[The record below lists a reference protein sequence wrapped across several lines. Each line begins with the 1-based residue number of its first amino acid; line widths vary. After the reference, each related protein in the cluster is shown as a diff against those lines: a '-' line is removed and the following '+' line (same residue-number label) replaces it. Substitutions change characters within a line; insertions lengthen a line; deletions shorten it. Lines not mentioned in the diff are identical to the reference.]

1 MNDLTEEEKG
11 NKIFDRGWNDYLLE
25 REYEKR
31 KNSFLHIQE
40 ELEDG
45 TQIYGWKSEPPLT
58 PFASD
63 YAYYIS
69 DKRIFSVEECK
80 EWTDFLL
87 REEKTIKEKDHYSN
101 LLELDFHLI
110 PDLINEIYNGFK
122 TILSVSGNTD
132 YHSDL
137 SAKAWFN
144 VMRQGQGMQLHTHSH
159 HCRNLYGF
167 HVSIQAEDTA
177 TSYFH
182 PEVLQVSPQGIDFLD
197 SMDRPNRAG
206 YLTMFPNNLP
216 HAVRANIHETPRISI
231 AGDITPEDEQT
242 SIKIGAV

>member
-1 MNDLTEEEKG
+1 MRGLTEEEKG
-11 NKIFDRGWNDYLLE
+11 NQIYDRGWNDYLAE

-31 KNSFLHIQE
+31 KNTFDHIQE

-45 TQIYGWKSEPPLT
+45 TKIYGWKSEPPLT
-58 PFASD
+58 PFASR

-69 DKRIFSVEECK
+69 DKRIFSEEECK

-87 REEKTIKEKDHYSN
+87 RQEKIIKEKDHYSN

-110 PDLINEIYNGFK
+110 PALISEIYNGFK
-122 TILSVSGNTD
+122 TILSVSSNTD

-137 SAKAWFN
+137 FAKAWFN

-167 HVSIQAEDTA
+167 HVSIDAKDTA

-182 PEVLQVSPQGIDFLD
+182 PEVLQVSEHGIDFLD
-197 SMDRPNRAG
+197 SMDRPNQIG
-206 YLTMFPNNLP
+206 YLTMFPNDIP
-216 HAVRANIHETPRISI
+216 HAVRANNDQTPRISI
-231 AGDITPEDEQT
+231 AGDITPEAELYT
-242 SIKIGAV
+242 IEIGTI